1 MKRVQMGIA
10 FAVLV
15 LMVFLV
21 TFAMNYLG
29 SNVQAPD
36 DPTPGRTVRT
46 VTFLQK
52 VFPPET
58 VAGLEAEIH
67 ASGSVDYA
75 FYNPNA
81 EEVKLGLDRKS
92 CRCAGV
98 EVLVMAAANRRL
110 VAPWAVA
117 LCGTGGLAPLLAVPL
132 AGQGMAAL
140 EKGAS
145 STELLEKNESVTV
158 PGNMLGWVRLHYKGE
173 RAGPQ
178 ALSASLW
185 MDDRA
190 AGQPATLQLRM
201 VYFPPFANEPT
212 LDVGTLRDDDLQRGV
227 TRYLVVWSATRSHLR
242 LEAKSTF
249 VRGTPAQDPFVVGR
263 PEPMSV
269 QEITPM
275 GGGPAKCAYRVPI
288 TLLPRS
294 PDGKVPFD
302 VGPFR
307 RWVSVSSPDVTEEPR
322 PVAVVGRVRGL
333 VEIGSD
339 DEINEIN
346 FSTFPATRGRRATI
360 ELYSDSPDVQLTF
373 DRERTPEFLA
383 ATVTELKGPDR
394 RRAWQLRAEVLPRKA
409 AGPFPRRADPAYRDS
424 AIYLNAQVPG
434 KPPRSIRIG
443 VVGTASAG

>member
-1 MKRVQMGIA
+1 
-10 FAVLV
+10 
-15 LMVFLV
+15 
-21 TFAMNYLG
+21 
-29 SNVQAPD
+29 
-36 DPTPGRTVRT
+36 
-46 VTFLQK
+46 
-52 VFPPET
+52 
-58 VAGLEAEIH
+58 
-67 ASGSVDYA
+67 
-75 FYNPNA
+75 
-81 EEVKLGLDRKS
+81 
-92 CRCAGV
+92 
-98 EVLVMAAANRRL
+98 MAAARRL

-117 LCGTGGLAPLLAVPL
+117 QAHRRAGPALAVPL
-132 AGQGMAAL
+132 AGQAPL
-140 EKGAS
+140 EGRPPPSCWRRTSRSRCRATCS
-145 STELLEKNESVTV
+145 AGSVCS
-158 PGNMLGWVRLHYKGE
+158 GRGW
-173 RAGPQ
+173 PQ
-178 ALSASLW
+178 QPASLW

-190 AGQPATLQLRM
+190 AGQPAALRYL
-201 VYFPPFANEPT
+201 YFPPFANEPT

-346 FSTFPATRGRRATI
+346 FSTFPATRGRRAAI